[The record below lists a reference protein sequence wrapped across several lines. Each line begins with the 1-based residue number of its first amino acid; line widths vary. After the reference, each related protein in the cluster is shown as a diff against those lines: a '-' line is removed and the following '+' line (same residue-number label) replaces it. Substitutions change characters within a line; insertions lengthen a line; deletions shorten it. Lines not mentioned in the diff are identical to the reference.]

1 MHMVRYEFDVEGMC
15 CASCEDAISRTVREI
30 DGVTGVNA
38 DSDTDTVK
46 VIVDGTPEEPV
57 RDSIED
63 TGFTVVG

>member
-1 MHMVRYEFDVEGMC
+1 MVRYEFDVEGMC
-15 CASCEDAISRTVREI
+15 CGSCEDAISRTTREI

-46 VIVDGTPEEPV
+46 VIVEDTPEETV

-63 TGFTVVG
+63 AGFTVVG